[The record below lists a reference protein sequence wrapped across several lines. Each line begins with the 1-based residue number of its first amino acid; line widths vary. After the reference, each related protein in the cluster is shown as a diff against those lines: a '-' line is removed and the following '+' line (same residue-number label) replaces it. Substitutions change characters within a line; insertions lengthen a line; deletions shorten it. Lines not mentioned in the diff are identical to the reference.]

1 VTGHALAGVAV
12 LVTRPAAQARGLC
25 QRIAAAG
32 GEPIPW
38 PAVDIVP
45 LSASAAVEHALED
58 EDAPDWAVFVSANAV
73 RHGLSRVPPGIP
85 LAAIGPA
92 TAAALAAAGRT
103 ATLTAARADSEGLL
117 ADPALARVAGLHF
130 VIVRGVGGREALAEG
145 LRARG
150 ARVGY
155 EEVYRR
161 ARPAARPADRR
172 ALIDRWRAGGVQV
185 YTATSV
191 EILSNLHD
199 MLGAEGAPL
208 LADTPLVTAS
218 ARVVK
223 QAERRGHR
231 SARLLASR
239 PDDDALTEAITDWR
253 SGTCAARGSGGSVA

>member
-1 VTGHALAGVAV
+1 VTGGALAGVAV
-12 LVTRPAAQARGLC
+12 LVTRPAAQARRLC

-32 GEPIPW
+32 GEPVPW
-38 PAVDIVP
+38 PALDIVALP
-45 LSASAAVEHALED
+45 ASAASEHALIGGS
-58 EDAPDWAVFVSANAV
+58 APDWVIFVSANAV
-73 RHGLSRVPPGIP
+73 RHGLSRVPPGVP

-92 TAAALAAAGRT
+92 TAAALEAAGRP
-103 ATLTAARADSEGLL
+103 AALTAARADSEGLL
-117 ADPALARVAGLHF
+117 ADPMLARVAGLRF

-161 ARPAARPADRR
+161 ARPAVRPDDRD
-172 ALIDRWRAGGVQV
+172 ALIERWRAGGVQV

-191 EILSNLHD
+191 EILNNLHD
-199 MLGAEGAPL
+199 MLGAEGGPL
-208 LADTPLVTAS
+208 LAATPLVTAS
-218 ARVVK
+218 ARVVQ

-239 PDDDALTEAITDWR
+239 PDDDALTEAITNWR
-253 SGTCAARGSGGSVA
+253 SGACAARGSGGSVA